1 MTAELVFWHKARLQ
15 ERYILEMAIH
25 RVKRSTRYP
34 EGLKYGLILIDLETD
49 VRVLMDN
56 HHPKGHHIH
65 LNDKEIAYHFM
76 NVDRLIQDFKA
87 LILEHMGVTL

>member
-1 MTAELVFWHKARLQ
+1 MIAELLFWHKARLQ

-49 VRVLMDN
+49 AKDIIFISMTKKFLIVL
-56 HHPKGHHIH
+56 
-65 LNDKEIAYHFM
+65 
-76 NVDRLIQDFKA
+76 
-87 LILEHMGVTL
+87 